1 MTLTSNLK
9 LKYSNLWES
18 MTHHKFVLELGEGS
32 LPENVFKNYFLQDY
46 VFVNDLVTVASQGI
60 AKAPNLN
67 SASIFNNFLVGI
79 LDPEN
84 DLFLRFFKELGA
96 SEDDYSSA
104 KASPTTQ
111 AFGDFLVRTSLE
123 GTFDDIAM
131 ILYVT
136 EGTYLDWGNRLLIE
150 KANPNNAVYKEWI
163 DLHGPNVLGELVN
176 WLEDHL
182 NSKSKISEKRAEY
195 LFQTALRY
203 EYLLWEASYNNVS
216 WFNGQ
221 RLGIY

>member
-163 DLHGPNVLGELVN
+163 DLHGPNVLGELV
-176 WLEDHL
+176 
-182 NSKSKISEKRAEY
+182 
-195 LFQTALRY
+195 
-203 EYLLWEASYNNVS
+203 
-216 WFNGQ
+216 
-221 RLGIY
+221 

>member
-18 MTHHKFVLELGEGS
+18 MTHHKFVLELGKGS

-203 EYLLWEASYNNVS
+203 EYLFWEASYNNES
-216 WFNGQ
+216 WFNG
-221 RLGIY
+221 

>member
-18 MTHHKFVLELGEGS
+18 MTHHKFVLELGKGS

-203 EYLLWEASYNNVS
+203 EYLFWEAAYNNES
-216 WFNGQ
+216 WFNG
-221 RLGIY
+221 